1 VSSNPPPPGILPA
14 SIDPMRRT
22 ARIAGALYVLTFI
35 SIPTLALYAP
45 VHEVDFILTSG
56 NDTGVLVGGVL
67 ELIVALACIGTAV
80 VLYPIV
86 KRQDEAVALGFVGVR
101 VLEAAAILIGIACLL
116 TVVGLQQAGAGPDS
130 LAISRALV
138 GMHEQ
143 IFLLSQGTLPA
154 FNALLLGSLLY
165 RSRLVPRALP
175 ALGLIGAPILLAS
188 NAGVLFGLWDRVSAV
203 TAVAVIPI
211 ALWEL
216 ALGVWLLVKG
226 FSSSHQLPEAPT
238 LIREHGE
245 LATV

>member
-1 VSSNPPPPGILPA
+1 
-14 SIDPMRRT
+14 M
-22 ARIAGALYVLTFI
+22 
-35 SIPTLALYAP
+35 
-45 VHEVDFILTSG
+45 
-56 NDTGVLVGGVL
+56 
-67 ELIVALACIGTAV
+67 
-80 VLYPIV
+80 
-86 KRQDEAVALGFVGVR
+86 
-101 VLEAAAILIGIACLL
+101 
-116 TVVGLQQAGAGPDS
+116 
-130 LAISRALV
+130 
-138 GMHEQ
+138 
-143 IFLLSQGTLPA
+143 
-154 FNALLLGSLLY
+154 LY